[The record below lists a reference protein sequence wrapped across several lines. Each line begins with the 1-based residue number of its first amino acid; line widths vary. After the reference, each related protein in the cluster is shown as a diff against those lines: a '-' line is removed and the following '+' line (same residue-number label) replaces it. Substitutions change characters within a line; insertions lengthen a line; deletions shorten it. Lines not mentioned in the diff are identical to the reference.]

1 MKKILFG
8 LLIALLLTGCILTDC
23 EKPKIKIMH
32 DEEIHQVVKFEFEG
46 HKYISFEIWNT
57 GHTNGVGVVHDP
69 DCSCQ
74 KRLIL

>member
-8 LLIALLLTGCILTDC
+8 LLIALSLTGC
-23 EKPKIKIMH
+23 EKQGTPITYNPNLRKI
-32 DEEIHQVVKFEFEG
+32 VKFEFEG

-57 GHTNGVGVVHDP
+57 GHTNGVGIVHDP

-74 KRLIL
+74 KESSYNW